1 MMSFLTQ
8 YITEVRDRPAEFFV
22 GLCVLFVAVMGTS
35 VNHVASSCY
44 ALLLLAGLFT
54 VAGWRPTWQSLH
66 KPEKWLLTGF
76 MLYAL
81 SGIIAVINVQDMDEY
96 IKDLERYLR
105 FLFAIPMYLY
115 LRRYRVSAVRY
126 LYAGAIISG
135 PFLLAVA
142 LNSYFDSPGMP
153 ARGYYHHIIFGSLA
167 MLNVGVM
174 LALVLVEKMS
184 TLMRVLMVMSMA
196 MGFTAAILSQSRGVW
211 LVVPVYLL
219 IAMIITWRQSR
230 KRFAIIAVFIIVCS
244 IAAAMSPLG
253 KLIGQRIDAAVDEV
267 ETYYQRDNYV
277 TSVGTRL
284 AMWEVAIEVWKQYP
298 AIGIGPGDFD
308 DHIRELQAQGRYK
321 DMPVHASTHNI
332 YMQALVNTG
341 LFGLVVLLLSLF
353 YLPLKILLAAGERQY
368 TVTLVGI
375 NILSLFAV
383 IGISESW
390 ILRLPT
396 VSVYIIYM
404 IVIIAGLYAAAGGE
418 RDSRS

>member
-1 MMSFLTQ
+1 MMLFLTP
-8 YITEVRDRPAEFFV
+8 YIAEVRARPAEFFV

-44 ALLLLAGLFT
+44 SLLLLAGLFIMPR
-54 VAGWRPTWQSLH
+54 WRSTWQSLQT
-66 KPEKWLLTGF
+66 PERWLLAGF

-115 LRRYRVSAVRY
+115 LRRYHVSAVRY

-142 LNSYFDSPGMP
+142 LDSYFESPGMP
-153 ARGYYHHIIFGSLA
+153 ARGYYHHIIFGSVA

-174 LALVLVEKMS
+174 LALVLVGKIS
-184 TLMRVLMVMSMA
+184 TLARILIVISML

-211 LVVPVYLL
+211 LVIPVYALV
-219 IAMIITWRQSR
+219 AMVVTWRQSR
-230 KRFAIIAVFIIVCS
+230 KRFLIFAGFIIVAT

-253 KLIGQRIDAAVDEV
+253 KLVEQRVQVAADEVSTYYERGYYATSVAQRLVMWELAVD
-267 ETYYQRDNYV
+267 
-277 TSVGTRL
+277 L
-284 AMWEVAIEVWKQYP
+284 WKENP
-298 AIGIGPGDFD
+298 VIGIGPGDFD
-308 DHIRELQAQGRYK
+308 DHIIALQAQGRFK
-321 DMPVHASTHNI
+321 GMEVHASTHNI
-332 YMQALVNTG
+332 YVQALVNAG
-341 LFGLVVLLLSLF
+341 LLGIAAMLLSLF
-353 YLPLKILLAAGERQY
+353 LLPMRQLLKYGRRDRTVMLA
-368 TVTLVGI
+368 GI
-375 NILSLFAV
+375 NTLMLFAV

-390 ILRLPT
+390 TLRLPT

-404 IVIIAGLYAAAGGE
+404 IVILTSLTVMADKEPEYI
-418 RDSRS
+418 

>member
-8 YITEVRDRPAEFFV
+8 YIAEARNRPVELFV
-22 GLCVLFVAVMGTS
+22 GLCVLFVSIMGTS
-35 VNHVASSCY
+35 VNHVASTSY
-44 ALLLLAGLFT
+44 SLLLLAGLFICP
-54 VAGWRPTWQSLH
+54 GWRGTWQSL
-66 KPEKWLLTGF
+66 EKAERWLLIGF
-76 MLYAL
+76 ALYGI
-81 SGIIAVINVQDMDEY
+81 SGLIAIVNVQDMDEY

-115 LRRYRVSAVRY
+115 LRRYHVSAVRY

-142 LNSYFDSPGMP
+142 LKSSFDSPGMP

-174 LALVLVEKMS
+174 LALLLAEKMS
-184 TLMRVLMVMSMA
+184 ALSRVLVVVSMM

-219 IAMIITWRQSR
+219 IAMVITWRQSK
-230 KRFAIIAVFIIVCS
+230 KRFSIIAAFIIVCT
-244 IAAAMSPLG
+244 IVAALSPLG
-253 KLIGQRIDAAVDEV
+253 HMIGNRIDAAVDEV
-267 ETYYQRDNYV
+267 ETYYERDNYV

-284 AMWEVAIEVWKQYP
+284 AMWEVAVEVWKKYP
-298 AIGIGPGDFD
+298 VIGIGPGDFD
-308 DHIRELQAQGRYK
+308 DYIRELQAHGRYK
-321 DMPVHASTHNI
+321 GMDVHASTHNI

-341 LFGLVVLLLSLF
+341 LFGFLVLLLSLF
-353 YLPLKILLAAGERQY
+353 YLPLKILLPARHRQY
-368 TVTLVGI
+368 TLTLVGI
-375 NILSLFAV
+375 NILALFAV

-404 IVIIAGLYAAAGGE
+404 VVIIAGLYAAYDRE
-418 RDSRS
+418 RESRP